1 MKLDPN
7 TQYITVYVKHMADEL
22 AELAAYAGCGRLSE
36 LFALASIEAENCAP
50 VVRRRPVPTAKKTVE
65 RPVARIL
72 AWRPKTRPAALGSGA
87 ADKTEATIKGDHDEA
102 SCPPAGQIKI
112 RRSLE
117 PRPGSWE

>member
-50 VVRRRPVPTAKKTVE
+50 VVPARRRPIATARKTIE

-72 AWRPKTRPAALGSGA
+72 AWRPKSRPAALGSGA
-87 ADKTEATIKGDHDEA
+87 ADKIEATIKGDHDEA
-102 SCPPAGQIKI
+102 SF
-112 RRSLE
+112 
-117 PRPGSWE
+117 PGKTI